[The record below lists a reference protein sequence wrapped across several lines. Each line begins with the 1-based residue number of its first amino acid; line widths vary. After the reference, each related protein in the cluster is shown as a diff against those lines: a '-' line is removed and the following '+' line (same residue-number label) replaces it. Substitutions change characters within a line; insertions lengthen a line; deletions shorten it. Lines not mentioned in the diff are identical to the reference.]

1 MTQPTDNDPSPK
13 PSRYPAAVWWLV
25 GLSLCVALSIGGHS
39 LLLWLAAVLDLS
51 PDRVGAMMDG
61 RLFVIVLALYI
72 LLLAIPFVPSTELG
86 LFLLAVFGAK
96 AALPVYG
103 ATVAALM
110 LSFLIG
116 RAVPAERL
124 ASALRAMGLR
134 RAADLLAAG
143 RPVLAGKTRSDKP
156 QTLRSRVLRYRC
168 IALGLLFNTPGNS
181 LIGGGGGIAL
191 AVGASRLVSV
201 PQFVATVLIAVAP
214 VPVVVL
220 VAARMAG

>member
-1 MTQPTDNDPSPK
+1 MIQPSNDPP
-13 PSRYPAAVWWLV
+13 PRPPRLPAVVWW
-25 GLSLCVALSIGGHS
+25 GLGLAVCVALSVGGHG

-51 PDRVGAMMDG
+51 PERVGAMMDG

-103 ATVAALM
+103 ATVAALI

-116 RAVPAERL
+116 RAVPVPRL
-124 ASALRAMGLR
+124 VAGLRAMGLH
-134 RAADLLAAG
+134 RAAALLASG
-143 RPVLAGKTRSDKP
+143 SPLTVLDAPSDGP
-156 QTLRSRVLRYRC
+156 RTVLSRVLRYRC
-168 IALGLLFNTPGNS
+168 VALGLLFNTPGNS

-191 AVGASRLVSV
+191 AVGASRLLSV
-201 PQFVATVLIAVAP
+201 AQFVATVLIAVAP
-214 VPVVVL
+214 IPVL
-220 VAARMAG
+220 VLIAAGVVD